1 MLWKNYSEKKLW
13 YWLDTY
19 STRAIESA
27 IFIRHY
33 TLHCLRLCED
43 IFIILALGSV
53 IFLPQLKCIE
63 CKNKGK
69 WFYGIRYNTKY
80 LILILNKRKKIHCT
94 WMAFPGYMTHCVEK
108 IIRHERWNVIMG
120 NGKLPNNIVFQDSYL
135 YYIKVLFDHLKYI

>member
-1 MLWKNYSEKKLW
+1 M
-13 YWLDTY
+13 DTY
-19 STRAIESA
+19 RTRAIESA

-63 CKNKGK
+63 CKNERK

-80 LILILNKRKKIHCT
+80 LILILNKREKFHCT
-94 WMAFPGYMTHCVEK
+94 WMAFPGYLTHCFWKDHK
-108 IIRHERWNVIMG
+108 IWKMKRY
-120 NGKLPNNIVFQDSYL
+120 NGQWKVTEFFKTSIFFGQKYL
-135 YYIKVLFDHLKYI
+135 SIFKKYMMYFDTFS

>member
-1 MLWKNYSEKKLW
+1 MLWKNCSEKKLW

-53 IFLPQLKCIE
+53 IFLSQLKCIE
-63 CKNKGK
+63 CKNERK
-69 WFYGIRYNTKY
+69 WFYGIRYNIKY
-80 LILILNKRKKIHCT
+80 LILILSKPEKIHCT
-94 WMAFPGYMTHCVEK
+94 LMAFPGFFIDCSLKGHMTGEMKCC
-108 IIRHERWNVIMG
+108 
-120 NGKLPNNIVFQDSYL
+120 NGKLKVAELRFIEHYL
-135 YYIKVLFDHLKYI
+135 DYIKELIDLLRKI

>member
-1 MLWKNYSEKKLW
+1 MLWKNCSEKKLW

-80 LILILNKRKKIHCT
+80 LILILNKR
-94 WMAFPGYMTHCVEK
+94 EK
-108 IIRHERWNVIMG
+108 ISLYM
-120 NGKLPNNIVFQDSYL
+120 NGVSRIFDTLCWKDYKTWRMKPFNGQWKNSEFFKITIFFTSKYL
-135 YYIKVLFDHLKYI
+135 SII